1 MSIVVVFEEKIETFL
16 PRLINCWKVLEKLKH
31 RKLDLDIKYSQLKK
45 KWIITIYN
53 VS

>member
-1 MSIVVVFEEKIETFL
+1 MKIITVFEEKIETFL
-16 PRLINCWKVLEKLKH
+16 PKLINCWTVLNKLRYK
-31 RKLDLDIKYSQLKK
+31 RLSLDIKYNQLKK